1 MFFRNYRN
9 AQLEFSRSVSP
20 DTMYVPWHLTSRTR
34 WLKSK
39 LNCTV
44 YYEAQT
50 FYLKDIKR
58 RHFWL
63 SYMMDY
69 ITFVLA
75 WGDEDEI
82 GFAAHFK
89 MLLVI
94 MGGIVVPFTG
104 ILYAREMK
112 RELAKWKVKDGE
124 DTFFATRTVELYW
137 FSSNSLDIPPTH
149 EFNVK
154 EKYKMGTVGCRYCSG
169 LCNRDLSGTTKMM
182 CRNDNCHYDELSP
195 KNYYSTNKGVNT

>member
-20 DTMYVPWHLTSRTR
+20 DTMYVPWQLTSRTR

-44 YYEAQT
+44 YYEART

-75 WGDEDEI
+75 WGDEIET
-82 GFAAHFK
+82 GFASHIK

-94 MGGIVVPFTG
+94 MEQNWLNFYLSLYQNYSSVSYKDQ
-104 ILYAREMK
+104 ILQEINLIY
-112 RELAKWKVKDGE
+112 
-124 DTFFATRTVELYW
+124 
-137 FSSNSLDIPPTH
+137 
-149 EFNVK
+149 
-154 EKYKMGTVGCRYCSG
+154 
-169 LCNRDLSGTTKMM
+169 
-182 CRNDNCHYDELSP
+182 
-195 KNYYSTNKGVNT
+195 

>member
-1 MFFRNYRN
+1 
-9 AQLEFSRSVSP
+9 
-20 DTMYVPWHLTSRTR
+20 
-34 WLKSK
+34 
-39 LNCTV
+39 
-44 YYEAQT
+44 
-50 FYLKDIKR
+50 
-58 RHFWL
+58 
-63 SYMMDY
+63 MMDY

-89 MLLVI
+89 MLLVV

-124 DTFFATRTVELYW
+124 DTFFATRTIELYW

-154 EKYKMGTVGCRYCSG
+154 EKYKVGTVGCRYCSG
-169 LCNRDLSGTTKMM
+169 LCSKDLSGTTKMM
-182 CRNDNCHYDELSP
+182 CRNDNCHYDEPSP